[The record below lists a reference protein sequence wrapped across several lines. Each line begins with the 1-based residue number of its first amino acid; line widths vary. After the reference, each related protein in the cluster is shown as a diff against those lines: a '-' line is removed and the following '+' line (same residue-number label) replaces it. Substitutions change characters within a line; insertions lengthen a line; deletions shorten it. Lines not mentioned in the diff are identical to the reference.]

1 MRLIKYRLDIVN
13 VVEILANR
21 LSFLKLNL
29 ASNWGQIYSQKHL
42 KIQMI
47 VLDKLDED
55 GMPITESVT
64 TNEEEFEIV
73 RDGKD
78 FSVKF

>member
-1 MRLIKYRLDIVN
+1 M
-13 VVEILANR
+13 
-21 LSFLKLNL
+21 
-29 ASNWGQIYSQKHL
+29 GQIFSQKYL

-55 GMPITESVT
+55 GMPITENST

-78 FSVKF
+78 FF

>member
-1 MRLIKYRLDIVN
+1 M
-13 VVEILANR
+13 
-21 LSFLKLNL
+21 
-29 ASNWGQIYSQKHL
+29 GQIFSQKYL

-55 GMPITESVT
+55 GMPITENST

-78 FSVKF
+78 FFWQVWNHGPCSKRLLKSKAVVQLRQCHLE

>member
-1 MRLIKYRLDIVN
+1 
-13 VVEILANR
+13 
-21 LSFLKLNL
+21 
-29 ASNWGQIYSQKHL
+29 
-42 KIQMI
+42 MI

-78 FSVKF
+78 FSVKFQTISKPKLKQFTQELELITDNVGT

>member
-1 MRLIKYRLDIVN
+1 
-13 VVEILANR
+13 
-21 LSFLKLNL
+21 
-29 ASNWGQIYSQKHL
+29 
-42 KIQMI
+42 MI

-78 FSVKF
+78 FFCQVLNRFPNLKSKQFKLKNV

>member
-1 MRLIKYRLDIVN
+1 MRFLRIIYNFTEVKK
-13 VVEILANR
+13 NR
-21 LSFLKLNL
+21 FL
-29 ASNWGQIYSQKHL
+29 SQKHL

-55 GMPITESVT
+55 SMPITENVT

-73 RDGKD
+73 RDGKY
-78 FSVKF
+78 FF